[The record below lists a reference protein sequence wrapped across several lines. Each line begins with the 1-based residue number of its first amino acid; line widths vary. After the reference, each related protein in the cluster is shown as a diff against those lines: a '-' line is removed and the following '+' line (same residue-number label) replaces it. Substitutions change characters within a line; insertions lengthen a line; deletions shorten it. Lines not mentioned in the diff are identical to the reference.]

1 MGDLIVVLVVA
12 AFFTLA
18 ALFVRWCDRL
28 IGPDDLSGSR
38 REPAEAE
45 TDR

>member
-1 MGDLIVVLVVA
+1 MGDLVFVLVVA
-12 AFFTLA
+12 VFFALA
-18 ALFVRWCDRL
+18 TLFVRWCDRL
-28 IGPDDLSGSR
+28 IGPDELSGSR